1 MQGRYL
7 EKLSWPEAEVALRES
22 AIVVL
27 PIGAGS
33 KEHGLHLPLNTDR
46 LLAQYFVDRVLQDV
60 PALALPTL
68 TYGYYPAFRAY
79 PGSIHIQRDTFT
91 ATVVDIAQSVARHGA
106 RRFYVLN
113 TGIST
118 NWGLEPARQKLA
130 AESIVMEYTDLRALI
145 EEVAD
150 DVRQQAAGT
159 HADEI
164 ETSMLLYIQPEVVRM
179 ELAQRDISST
189 DQPGPLTRDPHAEQ
203 GLYSPTGA
211 WGDPTLATRAKGHRV
226 VERIVAWL
234 VAFLEHF
241 GQEDYQPAPRRD
253 EYL

>member
-22 AIVVL
+22 AVVVL

-33 KEHGLHLPLNTDR
+33 KEHGLHLPLNTDW

-68 TYGYYPAFRAY
+68 NYGYYPAFREY
-79 PGSIHIQRDTFT
+79 PGSIDIQRDTFT

-118 NWGLEPARQKLA
+118 NWALEPARQKLA
-130 AESIVMEYTDLRALI
+130 TENIVMEYTDLRLLI

-150 DVRQQAAGT
+150 DVRQQPAGT

-164 ETSMLLYIQPEVVRM
+164 ETSMLLYIRPEVVRM

-189 DQPGPLTRDPHAEQ
+189 DQ
-203 GLYSPTGA
+203 
-211 WGDPTLATRAKGHRV
+211 
-226 VERIVAWL
+226 
-234 VAFLEHF
+234 
-241 GQEDYQPAPRRD
+241 
-253 EYL
+253 